1 VRLHKKYLRQKELE
15 MSIETNMMRTI
26 MVENFVDILKAFIQK
41 NLLIDIVPVIDDAG
55 AYTKNMHWRYT
66 RFNI

>member
-1 VRLHKKYLRQKELE
+1 

>member
-1 VRLHKKYLRQKELE
+1 
-15 MSIETNMMRTI
+15 

-66 RFNI
+66 RFNIWLMLVMPRMILWIKIYEVRSNNE